1 MRDQIGRPKIA
12 LSFRHD
18 EIVAVARAEGRVTVE
33 DLAERF
39 GVTPQTIRR
48 DLTELCADG
57 VLSRVHGGAVLASGR
72 SNIGY
77 AARRHMAEDEK
88 AAIARL
94 CADELPDDCS
104 LFINIGTT
112 TEAVARALLHH
123 KNIMA
128 ITNNLNVAN
137 ILAENDSC
145 EVIVAGGVLRRSD
158 GGLVGEAT
166 GDFFQQFKV
175 DYAIIGASAIDED
188 GTLLD
193 FDYREVRVAQA
204 IIENARTTFLVAD
217 QTKFARSAPVRIAS
231 ISALDGFFTD
241 APPPARVQTLCANE
255 GIRLRIVDQVSTSPE
270 A

>member
-1 MRDQIGRPKIA
+1 MA
-12 LSFRHD
+12 YSFRHD
-18 EIVAVARAEGRVTVE
+18 EIIAVAREVGRVTVD
-33 DLAERF
+33 DLSERF
-39 GVTPQTIRR
+39 AVTPQTIRR
-48 DLTELCADG
+48 DLTELCQSG
-57 VLSRVHGGAVLASGR
+57 LLSRVHGGAVLASGR

-77 AARRHMAEDEK
+77 SMRREMAEDEK
-88 AAIARL
+88 RAIGRL
-94 CADELPDDCS
+94 CASEIPNNAS

-112 TEAVARALLHH
+112 TEAVSRELSKH

-137 ILAENDSC
+137 ILAENEEC

-175 DYAIIGASAIDED
+175 DYAVIGASAIDEE

-204 IIENARTTFLVAD
+204 IIANARTTFLVAD
-217 QTKFARSAPVRIAS
+217 HSKFSRNAPVRIENL
-231 ISALDGFFTD
+231 SALDGFFTD
-241 APPPARVQTLCANE
+241 APPPKPIQEICRSN
-255 GIRLRIVDQVSTSPE
+255 GIKLAIASERRNP
-270 A
+270 